1 MKNYIE
7 TDVLVIGIGLAGATS
22 ALKLADHG
30 INVTVITKSFDKEE
44 SNTYYAQGGIIYKNK
59 ADTPEQLAQDII
71 NAGDGLCKPDAVDLI
86 CKKGPQSV
94 EDILIKRLKINFD
107 KDSQNEHQLGT
118 EGGHTYARI
127 LHTSD
132 MTGKSIQE
140 AILAELKE
148 HPNVTILSGLTA
160 VDLLTPEHHSS
171 DQLAVYDPVTCV
183 GAFLLDRKKDDI
195 IRCFSRFTILATGG
209 SGRLYLRTTNPIGA
223 RGDGIAMAYRAGAR
237 VINMEYIQFHPTT
250 FFHSSAPA
258 FLISEA
264 ARGAGA
270 RLMNIKGEYFMDKY
284 SSEWKDLAP
293 RDVVARAIHSEM
305 LQDDSSHVYLDFH
318 SFIKK
323 DEINNHFPNIYDFCK
338 KWGTDL
344 LKEPVPVVPA
354 AHYSCGGI
362 WVNLDGQTTI
372 KNLYAVGE
380 VACTGVHGANRLA
393 STSLLENL
401 VFGVETA
408 NKINSVVS
416 DAKLINPSEIPDW
429 QSADDFDPDPALIA
443 QDMSAVRNIMW
454 NYVGLIRN
462 KYRLQRALL
471 DLKSLEQEIDRFYR
485 KAKITEELLGI
496 RNAVRTAII
505 IASAAWENKQSRGCH
520 YREN

>member
-1 MKNYIE
+1 MKNYLE
-7 TDVLVIGIGLAGATS
+7 TDVLVIGIGLAGATA

-30 INVTVITKSFDKEE
+30 LNVTVITKSHQEE
-44 SNTYYAQGGIIYKNK
+44 ETNTYYAQGGVIYKSK
-59 ADTPEQLAQDII
+59 EDTPQKLAHDII
-71 NAGDGLCKPDAVDLI
+71 NAGDGLCKPEAVDLL
-86 CKKGPQSV
+86 CQKGPKCV
-94 EDILIKRLKINFD
+94 EDILIKRLEIDFD
-107 KDSQNEHQLGT
+107 KNSHNEHQLAS
-118 EGGHTYARI
+118 EGGHTYARV

-132 MTGKSIQE
+132 ITGKTIQKSILT
-140 AILAELKE
+140 ALKK
-148 HPNVTILSGLTA
+148 HSNVTILTGLTA
-160 VDLLTPEHHSS
+160 VDLLTPEHHSTN
-171 DQLAVYDPVTCV
+171 QLSVYDPVTCV
-183 GAFLLDRKKDDI
+183 GAFLLDQKKSRI
-195 IRCFSRFTILATGG
+195 IRCISKFTILATGG
-209 SGRLYLRTTNPIGA
+209 CGRLYLRTTNPIGA

-250 FFHSSAPA
+250 FFHSAAPA

-270 RLMNIKGEYFMDKY
+270 RLMNVKGEYFMDKY

-305 LQDDSSHVYLDFH
+305 LKDDQTHVYLDFR

-323 DEINNHFPNIYDFCK
+323 DKIKSHFPNIYDFCK
-338 KWGTDL
+338 NWGTDL

-362 WVNLDGQTTI
+362 WTSLSGQTTI
-372 KNLYAVGE
+372 NNLFAVGE

-401 VFGVETA
+401 VFGVEA
-408 NKINSVVS
+408 ADKISIINK
-416 DAKLINPSEIPDW
+416 DAKFIDNTEIPNW

-443 QDMSAVRNIMW
+443 QDMSAIRHIMW

-471 DLKSLEQEIDRFYR
+471 DLRSLEQEIDRFYR

-496 RNAVRTAII
+496 RNAVRTSII